1 MRFPTQAGSIAGI
14 SISVTDLAR
23 ATPFW
28 CAVLKPL
35 GFGRVAC
42 QPDLIFWA
50 REGSQILMWQGS
62 PPTSTSRVLLRAASR
77 EAVDALYRRA
87 LTETWTVIE
96 PAAERFYAPG
106 YYSCILADPD
116 GIRVELVHAWADLP
130 ERDDAELVHI
140 PGVDGVTLGGYLFSP
155 TAMPTNEKNP
165 SGVIVM
171 PGYGTD
177 ATDLVWFGQELA
189 KAGFVALC
197 LSLRGSLG
205 STGVEDQGFRQPDDI
220 VAAANWLRARARARA
235 RNVSLLGFS
244 QGAQVALLAAARP
257 SANPINAVVA
267 YYPCA
272 DLAAW
277 RDQTAVPGIVEY
289 LSDFVPPER
298 MAACSPINVARQIRC
313 PTLLVH
319 GDADTNVPIAQS
331 HAMVA
336 ANSEIR
342 LQTVPG
348 AEHAFRFDQWPG
360 IWSETMSFL
369 AQNS

>member
-1 MRFPTQAGSIAGI
+1 
-14 SISVTDLAR
+14 VTDLAR

-28 CAVLKPL
+28 YAVLKPL

-50 REGSQILMWQGS
+50 REGAQILMWQGS
-62 PPTSTSRVLLRAASR
+62 PPTSAIRVLLRAASR

-177 ATDLVWFGQELA
+177 ATDLVWFGQQLA

-220 VAAANWLRARARARA
+220 VAAADWLRARA